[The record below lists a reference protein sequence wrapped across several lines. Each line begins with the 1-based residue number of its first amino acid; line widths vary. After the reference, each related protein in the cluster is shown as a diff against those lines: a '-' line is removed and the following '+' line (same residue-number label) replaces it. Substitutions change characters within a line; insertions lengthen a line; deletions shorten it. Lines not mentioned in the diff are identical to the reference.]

1 MEVVYFELNNWIPG
15 KHYPMEE
22 PFITWMSN
30 DLHIAFN
37 NEKWVIENKLCVV
50 RSTIDMSTNFC
61 ITATKEWIEKN
72 CPKLLTDHKGF
83 LRDLDED
90 GYVYG
95 QFGDEFL
102 EYSEDNL
109 GIKDIDDEE
118 N

>member
-1 MEVVYFELNNWIPG
+1 M
-15 KHYPMEE
+15 
-22 PFITWMSN
+22 
-30 DLHIAFN
+30 D
-37 NEKWVIENKLCVV
+37 
-50 RSTIDMSTNFC
+50 R
-61 ITATKEWIEKN
+61 KN
-72 CPKLLTDHKGF
+72 YPKLLTDYKGF